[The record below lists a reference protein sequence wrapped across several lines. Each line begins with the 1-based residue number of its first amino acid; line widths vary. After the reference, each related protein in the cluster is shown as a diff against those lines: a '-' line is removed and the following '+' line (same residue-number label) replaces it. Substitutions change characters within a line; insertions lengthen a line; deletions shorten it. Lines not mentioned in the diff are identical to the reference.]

1 MYRKCEGRNFNLLLT
16 LISGCE
22 RRSAAAAAAAANTGS
37 LAAYLTQH
45 QTELEVLEQEVL
57 T

>member
-1 MYRKCEGRNFNLLLT
+1 MSRKCEGRNFNLLLT

-22 RRSAAAAAAAANTGS
+22 RRSAAAANTGS
-37 LAAYLTQH
+37 LAAHLTQH
-45 QTELEVLEQEVL
+45 QTEREVLEAEVL